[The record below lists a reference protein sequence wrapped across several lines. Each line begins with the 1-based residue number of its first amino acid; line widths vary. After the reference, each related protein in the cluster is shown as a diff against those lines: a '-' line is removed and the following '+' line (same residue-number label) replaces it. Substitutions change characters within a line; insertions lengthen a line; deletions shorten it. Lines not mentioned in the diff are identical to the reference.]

1 MSTAATAQTPAPVL
15 TSTESR
21 ALKLLGDGFL
31 PVQVASA
38 IGVSE
43 SRISQLLSDE
53 SFSQQVAALR
63 YKTLA
68 AHTDRD
74 SKYDSMEDKLLAR
87 LEQSLGMLFDPMKIA
102 KLLQVINGAKRRGV
116 SAPEQIQTAQTV
128 VQLNMPTQIF
138 QKFVTNV
145 NNQVIKAGS
154 QELITVQSG
163 KMNELLSTSR
173 APGVSLLTDIMS
185 APAIK
190 GESNVQTPSHSTPE
204 APFPSRS

>member
-1 MSTAATAQTPAPVL
+1 MSAAAVLQTPQIAL
-15 TSTESR
+15 SATESR

-31 PVQVASA
+31 PAQVAAA

-74 SKYDSMEDKLLAR
+74 SRYDSLEDALLKKL
-87 LEQSLGMLFDPMKIA
+87 EGSLSMLFDPMKIA

-116 SAPEQIQTAQTV
+116 SAPEQIQTSQTV
-128 VQLNMPTQIF
+128 VQLNMPTQIY
-138 QKFVTNV
+138 QQFVTNV
-145 NNQVIKAGS
+145 NNQVIKAGA

-163 KMNELLSTSR
+163 KMNELLSASR
-173 APGVSLLTDIMS
+173 PSASLTTLLT
-185 APAIK
+185 
-190 GESNVQTPSHSTPE
+190 GESNVQTPTSSTPE

>member
-1 MSTAATAQTPAPVL
+1 MSSAATLSSAPAL
-15 TSTESR
+15 SSTESR

-31 PVQVASA
+31 PSQVAAA

-63 YKTLA
+63 YKSLA

-74 SKYDSMEDKLLAR
+74 SKYDSLEDALLKKL
-87 LEQSLGMLFDPMKIA
+87 EGSLSMLFDPMKIA
-102 KLLQVINGAKRRGV
+102 KLLQVINSAKRRGV

-145 NNQVIKAGS
+145 NNQVIQAGS

-173 APGVSLLTDIMS
+173 APATQLLTDLMS
-185 APAIK
+185 PPSK
-190 GESNVQTPSHSTPE
+190 ESTNVQNAISSTPE
-204 APFPSRS
+204 TPFPSRS

>member
-1 MSTAATAQTPAPVL
+1 MSAVL
-15 TSTESR
+15 SSPQIALSATESR

-31 PVQVASA
+31 PAQVAAA

-63 YKTLA
+63 YKSLA

-74 SKYDSMEDKLLAR
+74 SKYDSLEDALLKR
-87 LEQSLGMLFDPMKIA
+87 LESSLGMLFDPMKIA
-102 KLLQVINGAKRRGV
+102 KLLQVINSAKRRGV
-116 SAPEQIQTAQTV
+116 SAPEQIQTSQTV
-128 VQLNMPTQIF
+128 VQLNMPTQIY
-138 QKFVTNV
+138 QQFVTNV
-145 NNQVIKAGS
+145 NNQVIKAGA

-163 KMNELLSTSR
+163 KMNELLSASR
-173 APGVSLLTDIMS
+173 APGLNLLTEIMTQ
-185 APAIK
+185 PATK
-190 GESNVQTPSHSTPE
+190 ESNNVQTPAPSTSE